1 MVLARAP
8 PAHGDNVSAPL
19 PYASVEEQ
27 DFQSALRR
35 ARLTL
40 PADRYAVM
48 FEAYL
53 DFQAVMRCL
62 DDPLPY
68 ADEPAIALHLQP
80 GVAP

>member
-1 MVLARAP
+1 M
-8 PAHGDNVSAPL
+8 NAPL
-19 PYASVEEQ
+19 PSTSVEEQ

-35 ARLTL
+35 ARLAL

-68 ADEPAIALHLQP
+68 GDEPAVAVRLLP
-80 GVAP
+80 GGTP